1 MMPRT
6 YYLRGRWLTV
16 PGFSV
21 QGIPIGDGHP
31 PIVVAEIG
39 INHEGSLQ
47 TAIEMADAALDA
59 GVVFI
64 KHQTHIPEAEMS
76 EEAKSIKP
84 GNADVSIFEVISRCT
99 LSEADEYALMQHVN
113 NRGGIFFSTPFSR
126 EAADRL
132 AKWDIPLFKI
142 GSGECNNYPL
152 VAHIAAMGKPV
163 ILSTGMNTIESVT
176 PSVEILRNAGVP
188 FALLHTTNLYPTPNH
203 LIRLGGLTALAD
215 AFPDAVLGLSDHST
229 SNSACIASVA
239 LGARILERHFTDSPE
254 RPGPDIPCSMTPD
267 DARHLI
273 EASHEVFEASGGAKG
288 PAQEEAVTIAFAFA
302 SVVATTDLKPGD
314 VLGPENIWV
323 KRPGGGDFG
332 PTDLNALYGRKVIA
346 PAAAGFQLKRSA
358 LEDSGGL

>member
-1 MMPRT
+1 MPEFR
-6 YYLRGRWLTV
+6 
-16 PGFSV
+16 V
-21 QGIPIGDGHP
+21 QGVSIGDAHR

-47 TAIEMADAALDA
+47 TAIDMADAALDA

-64 KHQTHIPEAEMS
+64 KHQTHIPDAEMS

-84 GNADVSIFEVISRCT
+84 GNADVSIYEVISRCT
-99 LSEADEYALMQHVN
+99 LSEDEERVLMQHVN

-132 AKWDIPLFKI
+132 AAWDVPLFKI

-152 VAHIAAMGKPV
+152 VEHIAAFGKPV

-176 PSVEILRNAGVP
+176 PSVEILRSAGVP

-203 LIRLGGLTALAD
+203 LIRLGGLTALAE

-229 SNSACIASVA
+229 SNSACIGSVA
-239 LGARILERHFTDSPE
+239 VGARILERHFTDSPE

-267 DARHLI
+267 DARQLI
-273 EASHEVFEASGGAKG
+273 TSSHEVFEASGGPKG
-288 PAQEEAVTIAFAFA
+288 PADEEAVTIAFAFA
-302 SVVATTDLKPGD
+302 SVVATRDLVPGD
-314 VLGPENIWV
+314 VLGPDNVWV

-332 PTDLNALYGRKVIA
+332 PSDLAGLYGKRVVA
-346 PAAAGFQLKRSA
+346 PAKGGFQLAAASV
-358 LEDSGGL
+358 ENGGLS

>member
-1 MMPRT
+1 MAD
-6 YYLRGRWLTV
+6 
-16 PGFSV
+16 FSV
-21 QGIPIGDGHP
+21 GGVSFGEGHAP
-31 PIVVAEIG
+31 VVIAEIG

-47 TAIEMADAALDA
+47 TAKEMADAALDA
-59 GVVFI
+59 GVLFI

-76 EEAKSIKP
+76 HEAKSIKP

-99 LSEADEYALMQHVN
+99 LSEADERSLMQHVN
-113 NRGGIFFSTPFSR
+113 DRGGVFFSTPFSR

-132 AKWDIPLFKI
+132 AAWDIPLFKI

-152 VAHIAAMGKPV
+152 VEHIAAIGKPV

-176 PSVEILRNAGVP
+176 PSVEILRRAGIP

-203 LIRLGGLTALAD
+203 LIRLGGLTALAE

-239 LGARILERHFTDSPE
+239 LGARILERHFTDSPT
-254 RPGPDIPCSMTPD
+254 RPGPDIPCSMTPEE
-267 DARHLI
+267 ARHLI
-273 EASHEVFEASGGAKG
+273 EASHEVFEASGGSKE
-288 PAQEEAVTIAFAFA
+288 PADEEAVTIAFAFA
-302 SVVATTDLKPGD
+302 SVVATQDLNPGD

-332 PTDLNALYGRKVIA
+332 PMDLVALYGTRVIEPA
-346 PAAAGFQLKRSA
+346 PAGFQLKRQA
-358 LEDSGGL
+358 LEGGGVQ